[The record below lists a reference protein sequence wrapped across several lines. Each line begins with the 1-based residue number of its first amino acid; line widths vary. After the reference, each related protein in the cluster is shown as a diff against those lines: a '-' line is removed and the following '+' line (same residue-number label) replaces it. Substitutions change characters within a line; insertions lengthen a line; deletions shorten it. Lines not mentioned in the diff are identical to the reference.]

1 MADFYSNLS
10 GTAQVSNSIKT
21 AFVTSAIIAYGQD
34 NVTDQFAQFKE
45 DIGAVAI
52 SLPRYLR
59 LNAAT
64 TPLTEREDAP
74 GQEVVDGKRTFT
86 PLEYG
91 DVVTKT
97 QLASLQTGGTLDLVV
112 PQLLGK
118 AAGLTTDILAIN
130 ALSAS
135 TNTVAVGTGTAGA
148 LQATDVMSKTIMEK
162 AYNKLA
168 RANVPTIANGMY
180 VMFMHADVISEIQN
194 DTNPGAWTDVAK
206 YSQPDTVFV
215 NEVGMFK
222 GFRIIRD
229 NNVPVDI
236 TGAFPKYTSI
246 GIGFNALGKVQS
258 LPLTFVATG
267 PFDRLARFVNLG
279 YKWVGTYGIVE
290 PAAVVKIVTAST
302 FGA

>member
-10 GTAQVSNSIKT
+10 GTTQVNDSIKT

-45 DIGAVAI
+45 EIGAVAI
-52 SLPRYLR
+52 NLPRYNR
-59 LNAAT
+59 LAPST
-64 TPLTEREDAP
+64 TPLAEREDVA
-74 GQEVVDGKRTFT
+74 GQAVVDSKRTFT
-86 PLEYG
+86 PAEYG

-118 AAGLTTDILAIN
+118 HAGLTTDILAIT
-130 ALSAS
+130 ALAATS
-135 TNTVAVGTGTAGA
+135 NVVAFGTGSAGA
-148 LQATDVMSKTIMEK
+148 LQASDVMTKNAMEK
-162 AYNKLA
+162 MYNKLA
-168 RANVPTIANGMY
+168 RANVPTIASGMY
-180 VMFMHADVISEIQN
+180 IMFMHADVISDIQN
-194 DTNPGAWTDVAK
+194 DTSLGSWTDVAK
-206 YSQPDTVFV
+206 YSNPTEVFL
-215 NEVGMFK
+215 NEAGMFK

-229 NNVPVDI
+229 NNVPVD
-236 TGAFPKYTSI
+236 TSGAFPVYTSI

-279 YKWVGTYGIVE
+279 WKWVGTYGIVE
-290 PAAVVKIVTAST
+290 PAAVVKIQTAAS